1 VLQVA
6 LFDYNQSIF
15 IKGDGMRLILLP
27 AALLSIVLAGC
38 ATGSADGNKDGNNL
52 SRTQQ
57 SVYICKGK
65 RQLGVAYE
73 FVNDKATK
81 VIVSDKRRTYELTRA
96 DQTDGDATAF
106 TNGTVTWIASGEV
119 TQQSINTHQGSRL
132 LKVGRNGRA
141 TAVARDCNPG

>member
-1 VLQVA
+1 
-6 LFDYNQSIF
+6 
-15 IKGDGMRLILLP
+15 MRLILIP
-27 AALLSIVLAGC
+27 AALVSIVLAGC
-38 ATGSADGNKDGNNL
+38 ATGSADGNNL
-52 SRTQQ
+52 SSTQQ

-73 FVNDKATK
+73 FVNDRATK

-119 TQQSINTHQGSRL
+119 TQQSVKTHQGSRL

-141 TAVARDCNPG
+141 AAVASDCNPD

>member
-1 VLQVA
+1 
-6 LFDYNQSIF
+6 
-15 IKGDGMRLILLP
+15 MRLILIP
-27 AALLSIVLAGC
+27 AALVSIVLAGC
-38 ATGSADGNKDGNNL
+38 TTGSADGNNL

-57 SVYICKGK
+57 AVYICKGK

-73 FVNDKATK
+73 FVNDRATK

-119 TQQSINTHQGSRL
+119 TQQSVKTHQGSRL

-141 TAVARDCNPG
+141 AAVASDCNPG